1 MRMRTFAVIGWTLAA
16 WAALPAFAQDYQ
28 LHGFADVRV
37 VSAGGEPNWTKG
49 GLGKLRW
56 DGSRSGAQFGG
67 AALQGTAQFASEW
80 FGLASVQYQTT
91 DRSGAS
97 LIEGWLRYRPVSTSP
112 WRWSLKAG
120 AFFPPVSLENTGIAW
135 TSPYTLTPSAID
147 TWVGEELRSKG
158 VEVRIEHR
166 GDALSVESAFAVFVG
181 NDPAGEQMAARGW
194 SLSDRVYGLGDSL
207 REPDLASFDGPPP
220 RRFDPFVETDH
231 RPGWYAQLRL
241 DSPTFGQWNLMRYDN
256 RANPSSATEFDGQEI
271 YSWHTRFW
279 SFGAQKQVGETTLI
293 AQGMNGDTMIVPS
306 PFFRTRTNFWS
317 AYLLASREF
326 GQWQPTLRVEAFGTH
341 VHPGLGPFPSN
352 EHGRALTAALNW
364 RPRSWLRI
372 TGEVLAIDSSR
383 PERGA
388 EGRSARGSEV
398 QTQLGFR
405 FSF

>member
-1 MRMRTFAVIGWTLAA
+1 MRTTTAMLVLIAAFAMR
-16 WAALPAFAQDYQ
+16 PSCAQDYQ
-28 LHGFADVRV
+28 LHGFLDVRA
-37 VSAGGEPNWTKG
+37 VSAGDELNWTHG

-56 DGSRSGAQFGG
+56 DGGDTSAKFGG
-67 AALQGTAQFASEW
+67 AALQGTAQFAPEW
-80 FGLASVQYQTT
+80 FGLASIQYQTT

-120 AFFPPVSLENTGIAW
+120 VFFPPVSLENTGTAW
-135 TSPYTLTPSAID
+135 TSPYTLTPSAINS
-147 TWVGEELRSKG
+147 WVGEELRSKG
-158 VEVRIEHR
+158 VEARLEHR
-166 GDALSVESAFAVFVG
+166 GETLTVEGAFAVFVG
-181 NDPAGEQMAARGW
+181 NDPAGEEMAARGW
-194 SLSDRVYGLGDSL
+194 SLSDRVYGIGDSL

-241 DSPTFGQWNLMRYDN
+241 DSPSFGQWNLMRYDN
-256 RANPSSATEFDGQEI
+256 RANPSTSTDFEGQEI

-279 SFGAQKQVGETTLI
+279 SLGAQKQVGETMLI
-293 AQGMNGDTMIVPS
+293 AQGIRGDTMIVPS

-317 AYLLASREF
+317 AYLLATREF
-326 GQWQPTLRVEAFGTH
+326 GEWQPALRVEAFGTR
-341 VHPGLGPFPSN
+341 VHPEFGPFPSN

-383 PERGA
+383 TERGA
-388 EGRSARGSEV
+388 EGRPARSSEV